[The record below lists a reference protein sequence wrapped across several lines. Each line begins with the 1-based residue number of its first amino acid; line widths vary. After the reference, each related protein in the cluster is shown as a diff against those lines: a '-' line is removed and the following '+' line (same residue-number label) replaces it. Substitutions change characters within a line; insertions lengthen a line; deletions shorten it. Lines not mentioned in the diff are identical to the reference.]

1 MMKYIHVLSG
11 YFYRYR
17 EVIMVEEE
25 SEEQKQM
32 KLSLL
37 QNKATLGDETN

>member
-11 YFYRYR
+11 YFYRHR
-17 EVIMVEEE
+17 EVTMVEEE
-25 SEEQKQM
+25 NEEQKQM

-37 QNKATLGDETN
+37 QNKVNLS